1 MSTTRGRGVFV
12 TFEGLDGSGKSTQ
25 MRLLAERLRTAGIDI
40 FESVEPG
47 GTPIGRQIRR
57 ILLHEN
63 NTDLAPT
70 AEMLLMFAA
79 RAQNVDQS
87 ILPALS
93 QGKVVL
99 SDRWTDSTV
108 AYQGYGRGLGA
119 DLVLDVDRIACRGL
133 VPNLTLCIDI
143 DPLVGLA
150 RARARASETGDVET
164 RMEQE
169 ELAFFRRVREG
180 YAQIAN
186 DEPRRFRMI
195 DGDREPSAV
204 AEDVWAAVEPALAAS
219 RVAAAYGPAVQ
230 FDGRESS

>member
-1 MSTTRGRGVFV
+1 VFI

-25 MRLLAERLRTAGIDI
+25 MRLLSERLRAAGFDV

-47 GTPIGRQIRR
+47 GTPIGQQIRR
-57 ILLHEN
+57 ILLHED
-63 NTDLAPT
+63 NTELAPT
-70 AEMLLMFAA
+70 AELLLMFAA
-79 RAQNVDQS
+79 RAQNVDQW

-99 SDRWTDSTV
+99 SDRWTDSTI

-119 DLVLDVDRIACRGL
+119 DVVLDVDRIACRGL
-133 VPNLTLCIDI
+133 VPNLTICIDI

-150 RARARASETGDVET
+150 RARARASETRDIET

-169 ELAFFRRVREG
+169 ELAFFRRVRDG

-186 DEPRRFRMI
+186 DESRRFRII
-195 DGDREPSAV
+195 DGDREPSTI
-204 AEDVWAAVEPALAAS
+204 AEEVWATVEPVLVP
-219 RVAAAYGPAVQ
+219 VA
-230 FDGRESS
+230 RR